1 MGFFVKIA
9 TPWRKLPLLFQQP
22 RFQSWGPVK
31 TPPFLKIWWE
41 VRPPS
46 RRGGGGAHYG
56 KVAKYNSFGKSLKKK
71 RNSGNLL
78 ENNPHMNVWR
88 NGQVLTVSPFNW
100 ITWKEMR
107 WHPYQICI
115 RQQLTERKRLNI
127 FNWLI
132 RMSQI
137 FS

>member
-1 MGFFVKIA
+1 MQPPEESYPFFSSNPVFKVEV
-9 TPWRKLPLLFQQP
+9 
-22 RFQSWGPVK
+22 QSRP
-31 TPPFLKIWWE
+31 PPFWKFGERLDPLAE
-41 VRPPS
+41 RG
-46 RRGGGGAHYG
+46 RRGAHYG